1 MVQHEEGTLHAKVM
15 RLNQEK
21 MTFLAQNVPNTV
33 LSAACLKSQE
43 AQDTLIFK
51 LYVIQLFK

>member
-1 MVQHEEGTLHAKVM
+1 MVQHEEGTLPAKVM

-21 MTFLAQNVPNTV
+21 MTFLTQNVPITV

-43 AQDTLIFK
+43 TQDTLIFK